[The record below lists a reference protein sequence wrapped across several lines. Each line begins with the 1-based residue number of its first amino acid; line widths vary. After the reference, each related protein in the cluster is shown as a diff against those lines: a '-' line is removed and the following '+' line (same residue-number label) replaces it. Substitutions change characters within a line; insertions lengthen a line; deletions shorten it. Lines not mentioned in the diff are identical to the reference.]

1 MSVPLQLVVVV
12 CSPPRYTT
20 NTVPLS
26 GIPGRIP
33 WPNAGSFSAHCEPNG
48 QARSAVHRPEIERYG
63 RNPAGASRFVPSHIR
78 PGAQS
83 VTWLAPA

>member
-26 GIPGRIP
+26 GIPGKIP
-33 WPNAGSFSAHCEPNG
+33 LPNAGSFNAHCEPNG
-48 QARSAVHRPEIERYG
+48 QARSEVHLPAVQR
-63 RNPAGASRFVPSHIR
+63 
-78 PGAQS
+78 
-83 VTWLAPA
+83 